1 MTNPTVDELKS
12 TIEEVNIG
20 EWEAPGLDGM
30 PVELLRYGRD
40 RGSIYSRCI
49 AKWSCSSLGREFMRS
64 FYKGKGSKSNCRDY
78 RGIYKLARAA
88 GKVFSKVLST
98 DW

>member
-20 EWEAPGLDGM
+20 EWEAPGLNGM

-49 AKWSCSSLGREFMRS
+49 PK
-64 FYKGKGSKSNCRDY
+64 
-78 RGIYKLARAA
+78 
-88 GKVFSKVLST
+88 
-98 DW
+98 